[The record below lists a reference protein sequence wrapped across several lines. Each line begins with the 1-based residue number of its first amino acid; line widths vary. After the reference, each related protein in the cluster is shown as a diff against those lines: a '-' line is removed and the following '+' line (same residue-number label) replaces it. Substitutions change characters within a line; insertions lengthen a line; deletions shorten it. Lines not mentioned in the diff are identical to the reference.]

1 MTDSHALTKLLAR
14 WEAGDRDALVELM
27 PAVYGDLRRLANHH
41 MAGERAGHTL
51 APTALVHEV
60 FLRLGSYESISWQD
74 RAHFFAMASKV
85 MRRVLVDHARRK
97 RAAKRGG
104 DETAVTL
111 IESRRRSGKQVPAEG
126 RARLSV
132 SARAARRA
140 LGHYPPASARLSQS
154 LATAQSRLTVGTE
167 IPSTSAISWW
177 RSPPKY
183 RSCTTWHWR
192 SSSASS

>member
-14 WEAGDRDALVELM
+14 WEAGDRDALAELM

-60 FLRLGSYESISWQD
+60 FLRLGSYDSISWQD

-111 IESRRRSGKQVPAEG
+111 IESRQADGVPDEVDLIALDEAMNQLEALDERQCHVVQLRYFGGLRHHEIAEVLG
-126 RARLSV
+126 ISVPTVKRDWAVARLWL
-132 SARAARRA
+132 RRA
-140 LGHYPPASARLSQS
+140 LAG
-154 LATAQSRLTVGTE
+154 G
-167 IPSTSAISWW
+167 
-177 RSPPKY
+177 
-183 RSCTTWHWR
+183 
-192 SSSASS
+192 